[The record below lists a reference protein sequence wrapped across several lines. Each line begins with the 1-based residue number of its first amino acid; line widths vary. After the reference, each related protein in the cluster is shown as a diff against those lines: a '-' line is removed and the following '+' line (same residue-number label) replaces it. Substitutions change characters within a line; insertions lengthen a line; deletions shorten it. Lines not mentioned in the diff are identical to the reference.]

1 MVRCPRRSSRDPLK
15 LRCSV
20 LSFAYFGV
28 VCFAMPH
35 KLQRDNL
42 FKLFAGMISYVS
54 FLALLVLKY
63 VGDPELAPPGVG
75 RIVIVG
81 FFAVVVVAV
90 TIVGHCLWQIMP
102 RLAAVV
108 KRWCSRDKIE
118 KQSVTNMFMLLVRLK
133 LRFLWQVTAGHSTFL
148 LCLALV
154 ME

>member
-1 MVRCPRRSSRDPLK
+1 MVRSSRRSARDPLK

-63 VGDPELAPPGVG
+63 VGDPELAPPGACG
-75 RIVIVG
+75 PPGPTGPTR
-81 FFAVVVVAV
+81 AV
-90 TIVGHCLWQIMP
+90 
-102 RLAAVV
+102 LA
-108 KRWCSRDKIE
+108 
-118 KQSVTNMFMLLVRLK
+118 F
-133 LRFLWQVTAGHSTFL
+133 TASLTHW
-148 LCLALV
+148 A
-154 ME
+154 M